1 MVLERLVSVREAVR
15 EPAWMFVIGGI
26 IATVCLLISFLIFPS
41 SVGLMTTFLV
51 TMASMP
57 FMLNLASYEEARE
70 EQTVRDVEI
79 TSSFEIH
86 KPIIKIYIAFFGGMI
101 FAFSIIF
108 MILPENIVF
117 KLFEDQINEIR
128 IIRGE
133 FLGLGHFGTILVNN
147 IGVLFITF
155 LFSFLFGAGAVFI
168 LTWNA
173 SVLATAI
180 GLSAKSLGGIHA
192 LPMAVLTY
200 FPHGSLELLA
210 YFIGGIA
217 GSLVS
222 VALSKRRTRRL
233 NLIIKDSSYL
243 MIIAIVFLI
252 IAAFIESVSLSLA

>member
-1 MVLERLVSVREAVR
+1 MVLERLVTVREAIR
-15 EPAWMFVIGGI
+15 EPGWMFVVGGT
-26 IATVCLLISFLIFPS
+26 IATVCLLVSFLIFPS

-51 TMASMP
+51 TMASLP

-70 EQTVRDVEI
+70 EQTVRDVELV
-79 TSSFEIH
+79 SSFEIH
-86 KPIIKIYIAFFGGMI
+86 KPIIKVYVAFFSGMI

-108 MILPENIVF
+108 MILPESVVF

-128 IIRGE
+128 LIRGE
-133 FLGLGHFGTILVNN
+133 FLGLGYFETILVNN

-180 GLSAKSLGGIHA
+180 GLSAKSLGGFHA
-192 LPMAVLTY
+192 LPLAVLTY

-210 YFIGGIA
+210 YFVGGIA

-222 VALSKRRTRRL
+222 VALSRRRIRKL
-233 NLIIKDSSYL
+233 KLIVKDSSYL
-243 MIIAIVFLI
+243 MFIAIGLLV
-252 IAAFIESVSLSLA
+252 IAAFIESISISLS